1 MLSQK
6 TGGRRWLITGISS
19 GIGAALADAAFR
31 RGDSV
36 IGMSRDGEALSRFEA
51 QAPGRALGL
60 QLDMADSAQVEAI
73 AERMDDIGPVDI
85 LVNNAGQSLFGA
97 FEEVSVAEARALFD
111 VNLFGPWA
119 LTRALLPHFRAQG
132 KGTIVQISSGCGLS
146 GTPGLS
152 AYCASKFA
160 LEGLTETLAQEV
172 TAFGIRT
179 MLVEPGAIATRFISH
194 GTRDAGVR
202 IPAYDF
208 LSGQGRRRWKAIM
221 PRPPARPNGWPTP
234 SWRRSIKINSRCA
247 CWSAT
252 ICAIL
257 SGKRRRRSRLWPTP
271 EISRRQDDL
280 AALPA

>member
-60 QLDMADSAQVEAI
+60 RLDMADSAQVEAI
-73 AERMDDIGPVDI
+73 AERLDDIGPVDI

-97 FEEVSVAEARALFD
+97 FEEVSIAEARALFD

-172 TAFGIRT
+172 AAFGIRT

-208 LSGQGRRRWKAIM
+208 LSGQGKAALEDYYATAAS
-221 PRPPARPNGWPTP
+221 PPERVADTIIAALDQDQLPLRLLVGDDLRYPV
-234 SWRRSIKINSRCA
+234 RKK
-247 CWSAT
+247 AT
-252 ICAIL
+252 A
-257 SGKRRRRSRLWPTP
+257 
-271 EISRRQDDL
+271 L
-280 AALPA
+280 AALADA